1 MGRGNEV
8 DVMATH
14 LLESYHGLCHVRS
27 GDLLTI
33 SKMADVVILA
43 ESASEVTVGEEDR
56 PRTVISNQG
65 GFFTKMGKGTRDLE
79 F

>member
-1 MGRGNEV
+1 MGRCNEV

-14 LLESYHGLCHVRS
+14 LLESYHSLCHVRR

-43 ESASEVTVGEEDR
+43 ENALEVAVGEEDR
-56 PRTVISNQG
+56 P
-65 GFFTKMGKGTRDLE
+65 
-79 F
+79 